1 MEEKCS
7 IHPIDVVFKSN
18 GNPAGYRDFN
28 SNSQPRLGLVVFLA
42 SRPGASSVGT
52 AGPSLR
58 WAPLA
63 KHRHLRHRCHRFQ
76 VASSIA
82 ILPRRQ
88 VSTICRLVVGV
99 ALMNFQASEVQGLG
113 PIWAKDIWPF
123 FSSTIFSSLNHLF
136 SFLCK
141 AFSTDRWAVLQEIG
155 THLVTFFGLY
165 LKLLQ
170 TPELFRPNHISA
182 IFDLGVE
189 LGYQLDLLGSQ
200 HRITHDL
207 PGWVAQNVEFT
218 AALFSATPPLYL
230 SGLGS
235 GP

>member
-1 MEEKCS
+1 MLNPSNRCGLQKQW
-7 IHPIDVVFKSN
+7 KSCRLQ
-18 GNPAGYRDFN
+18 GFQ
-28 SNSQPRLGLVVFLA
+28 SNSQPVSVSWFSGFKAGSIQCGNRWAFPAMGSL
-42 SRPGASSVGT
+42 SQASSSSSSMPSVSGGFEHCHPAT
-52 AGPSLR
+52 KAGLHNLSFS
-58 WAPLA
+58 
-63 KHRHLRHRCHRFQ
+63 CG
-76 VASSIA
+76 
-82 ILPRRQ
+82 
-88 VSTICRLVVGV
+88 C

-207 PGWVAQNVEFT
+207 PG
-218 AALFSATPPLYL
+218 
-230 SGLGS
+230 
-235 GP
+235 